1 MKLRLTLLPLMLM
14 FFVGVGSCQAAHTA
28 TITIN
33 PAAFPTSG
41 VTYQISRGTVPGGS
55 KTVIQS
61 GVGLNYVDN
70 GLAASTR
77 YCYTIVGQ
85 ASGYADSDPSP
96 EMCGSTLQDKVSTP
110 SATIVFK

>member
-1 MKLRLTLLPLMLM
+1 MKLRLSLLPLMLM
-14 FFVGVGSCQAAHTA
+14 FLVGVGTCQAAHTA

-61 GVGLNYVDN
+61 GAGLSYVDT

-77 YCYTIVGQ
+77 YCYSIVGQ
-85 ASGYADSDPSP
+85 ATGYADSDPSP
-96 EMCGSTLQDKVSTP
+96 EICGSTLQDKVSSPT
-110 SATIVFK
+110 ATIIFK